1 MSRRWRSVLIVFAAF
16 TLLVGGCAVT
26 YQVENYNIVKKATP
40 IGLEY
45 FKRVYDVTVEFTD
58 SQVMAEYVR
67 ADVVLYG
74 YVNNDVNERISIAIN
89 YNTYEV
95 QYVGGPEWLLK
106 KGEINTSPNTNQK
119 INSEV
124 RICFVR
130 GILL

>member
-1 MSRRWRSVLIVFAAF
+1 MSRRWRIILIGIAAF

-26 YQVENYNIVKKATP
+26 YHVKNSNIVKKATP
-40 IGLEY
+40 IGVEY
-45 FKRVYDVTVEFTD
+45 FKKVYDVTVEFTD
-58 SQVMAEYVR
+58 SQVMGEYVR
-67 ADVVLYG
+67 PDVVLYG

-95 QYVGGPEWLLK
+95 QYVGGPEWLLE
-106 KGEINTSPNTNQK
+106 KGEKILLRNTNYK

-124 RICFVR
+124 RLCFVR